1 MTVHNCKYC
10 KTECGFGGEDRQR
23 DCKGYTPMTNAD
35 LIRSMT
41 DEELAKVFVQHE
53 YTVANAILGGFGLSF
68 PGDEAYFKAAVK
80 EFLKRLQQPVEE

>member
-10 KTECGFGGEDRQR
+10 KTERGFGGKDRQR

-35 LIRSMT
+35 LIRAMT
-41 DEELAKVFVQHE
+41 DEELATVFAQHE
-53 YTVANAILGGFGLSF
+53 YTVANAIFGAFGMSF
-68 PGDEAYFKAAVK
+68 PGDEAYFEATEE